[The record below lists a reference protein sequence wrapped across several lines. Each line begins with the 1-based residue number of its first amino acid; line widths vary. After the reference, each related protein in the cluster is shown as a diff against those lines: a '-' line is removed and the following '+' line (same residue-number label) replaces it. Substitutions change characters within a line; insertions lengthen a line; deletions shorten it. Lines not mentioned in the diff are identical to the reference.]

1 MHDNHKSVLLRAAI
15 IILIAGAV
23 FFVLCRTADRLWSE
37 QHQFREIRET
47 GNQAFMD
54 EGIVEWKGKKYRK
67 KPALTLILL
76 AGIDKEG
83 TEGASPR
90 TNYRNG
96 GQADFLMLLAIDHG
110 EKQVHQLQID
120 RDTMAEVTILGVYG
134 NETGTRELQI
144 CLAHSFGA
152 RTEDNARYTVRAVRK
167 LLNDLEID
175 GYYMV
180 DYSAVPVLTDLL
192 DGVPVTIPEDMTA
205 VHHEWYRGHT
215 VTLTGTDAETFVRTR
230 KTVGSGTNAERMERQ
245 SVYMRGVVD
254 RIHQKLSDDAHFAS
268 DLVSAFRSI
277 AVTDLTDQRL
287 MEEIGEARSY
297 EVMPVDR
304 LPGHYE
310 QDSNGFVEFYPDQDS
325 PAEWIMNHLYR
336 VRQDSSNSAN

>member
-1 MHDNHKSVLLRAAI
+1 MREHHKSVLLRAII
-15 IILIAGAV
+15 IILAAGTA
-23 FFVLCRTADRLWSE
+23 FCVLFRAADRLWSE
-37 QHQFREIRET
+37 QHHFREIRET
-47 GNQAFMD
+47 DNQTFMD
-54 EGIVEWKGKKYRK
+54 EGAVEWNGKKYRK
-67 KPALTLILL
+67 KPAMTLILL

-83 TEGASPR
+83 TEAASPR
-90 TNYRNG
+90 VNYRNG

-152 RTEDNARYTVRAVRK
+152 RAEDNARYTVRAVRK
-167 LLNDLEID
+167 MLNELEID

-192 DGVPVTIPEDMTA
+192 DGVPVMITEDMTA
-205 VHHEWYRGHT
+205 VRPEWHKGHII
-215 VTLTGTDAETFVRTR
+215 TLTGADAETFVRTR
-230 KTVGSGTNAERMERQ
+230 QTVGSGTNAERMKRQ

-254 RIHQKLSDDAHFAS
+254 RIHQRLSDNPRFVS
-268 DLVSAFRSI
+268 DLVAAFHSI
-277 AVTDLTDQRL
+277 AVTDMTDQRL
-287 MEEIGEARSY
+287 MEEISKAHSY
-297 EVMPVDR
+297 EVMPVDY

-310 QDSNGFVEFYPDQDS
+310 QDSNGFVEFYPEQDS
-325 PAEWIMNHLYR
+325 ATEWIMNHLYR
-336 VRQDSSNSAN
+336 VRQDSSTSVN

>member
-1 MHDNHKSVLLRAAI
+1 MILLRAAL
-15 IILIAGAV
+15 ILLITGAAL
-23 FFVLCRTADRLWSE
+23 FVLLRMTDRSWSDRYRLQE
-37 QHQFREIRET
+37 TRET

-54 EGIVEWKGKKYRK
+54 EGIVEWNGNRYRK

-76 AGIDKEG
+76 AGIDKDG
-83 TEGASPR
+83 TEAPSPR
-90 TNYRNG
+90 VNYRNG